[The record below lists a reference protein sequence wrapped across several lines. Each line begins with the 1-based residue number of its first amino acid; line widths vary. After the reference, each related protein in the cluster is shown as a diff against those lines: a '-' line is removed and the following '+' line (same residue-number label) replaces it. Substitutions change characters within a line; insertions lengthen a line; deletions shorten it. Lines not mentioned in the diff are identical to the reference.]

1 MVISERSRHDLY
13 EAAKR
18 GLGPEAAETLMELMP
33 PVGWAEVATK
43 QDLAALQA
51 ATKQD
56 LAMFQAATKQ
66 DFVRV
71 GQDIQ
76 SLEAT
81 TKQAI
86 QNLQEATRKD
96 LAILE
101 HTMRGEM
108 EKLRGDLMAQMVV
121 QTRTMVLSFA
131 GSVVALA
138 GIAFGAAGIA

>member
-18 GLGPEAAETLMELMP
+18 GLGPEAAETLMELVP

-43 QDLAALQA
+43 QDLQRLEA
-51 ATKQD
+51 ATRQD
-56 LAMFQAATKQ
+56 
-66 DFVRV
+66 
-71 GQDIQ
+71 
-76 SLEAT
+76 
-81 TKQAI
+81 I
-86 QNLQEATRKD
+86 QNLQEAIKKD

-121 QTRTMVLSFA
+121 QTRTMVFSTRLTKPRKPSSETSLSCE
-131 GSVVALA
+131 GNCRCN
-138 GIAFGAAGIA
+138 GR

>member
-18 GLGPEAAETLMELMP
+18 GLGPEAAETLMELVP

-43 QDLAALQA
+43 QDLQRLEA
-51 ATKQD
+51 ATRQD
-56 LAMFQAATKQ
+56 
-66 DFVRV
+66 
-71 GQDIQ
+71 
-76 SLEAT
+76 
-81 TKQAI
+81 I
-86 QNLQEATRKD
+86 QNLQESIKKD

-121 QTRTMVLSFA
+121 QTRTMVFSFA